1 MSAISAMPSAIAAWL
16 GEQEALEGIRFL
28 TEFPAQNK
36 AVPLRGVIVA
46 VGLSTVSITDKFEEN
61 NDGVLERQEY
71 CRSAAIRLR
80 FGIHVPFADGG
91 ARCHEIFTQVLDMLT
106 FASDLNLRTS
116 GCREVTAHR
125 DTDAFVLEAWADV
138 QADFCPA
145 ESTGLTLPSFL
156 PKDLL
161 CGSHIAD
168 QGIHLSTQEKAWL
181 GAPYQIGGYIG
192 NGAATQAINLGFAPQ
207 AVFVMAAQ
215 FPPVHPNYTAQASMV
230 YFGMAVR
237 TGSTAASGSMGIEM
251 TNSGFQLRSG
261 SAFNYGASSPRLNE
275 SGTDYLYFAMK

>member
-1 MSAISAMPSAIAAWL
+1 MSAISAMPGAVAAWL
-16 GEQEALEGIRFL
+16 GEQQALEGIRFL

-36 AVPLRGVIVA
+36 AVPLRSAIVA
-46 VGLSTVSITDKFEEN
+46 VGLSAVSITDKFEAN

-71 CRSAAIRLR
+71 CRSAAVRLR
-80 FGIHVPFADGG
+80 LGVHVPFSDGG

-106 FASDLNLRTS
+106 FASDLNLRAS
-116 GCREVTAHR
+116 GCKEVTAHR

-145 ESTGLTLPSFL
+145 ESTGLALASFL

-168 QGIHLSTQEKAWL
+168 QGIHLSPREKAWL
-181 GAPYQIGGYIG
+181 GAPYQIGSYIG
-192 NGAATQAINLGFAPQ
+192 NGATTQAINLGFAPQ

-215 FPPVHPNYTAQASMV
+215 FPPVHVSFSTQSLV

-237 TGSTAASGSMGIEM
+237 TGSVSASGSMGIEM

-261 SAFNYGASSPRLNE
+261 SAFNYGTSIPRLNE
-275 SGTDYLYFAMK
+275 SGGSYLYFAMK

>member
-1 MSAISAMPSAIAAWL
+1 MSAISAMPGAIAAWL
-16 GEQEALEGIRFL
+16 GEQQELDGIRFL

-36 AVPLRGVIVA
+36 AVPLRGAIVA
-46 VGLSTVSITDKFEEN
+46 VGLTSVSITDKFEEN

-71 CRSAAIRLR
+71 CRSANIRLR

-106 FASDLNLRTS
+106 FASDLNLRAS

-138 QADFCPA
+138 AADFCPA

-168 QGIHLSTQEKAWL
+168 QGTHLSPQEKAWL

-207 AVFVMAAQ
+207 AVFVLAAQ
-215 FPPVHPNYTAQASMV
+215 LPPVHVNFSTQSLA
-230 YFGMAVR
+230 YFGMAMR
-237 TGSTAASGSMGIEM
+237 TGSASASGSMGIEM
-251 TNSGFQLRSG
+251 TSSGFQLRSG
-261 SAFNYGASSPRLNE
+261 SAFNYGASAPRLNE
-275 SGTDYLYFAMK
+275 SGASYIFFAMK